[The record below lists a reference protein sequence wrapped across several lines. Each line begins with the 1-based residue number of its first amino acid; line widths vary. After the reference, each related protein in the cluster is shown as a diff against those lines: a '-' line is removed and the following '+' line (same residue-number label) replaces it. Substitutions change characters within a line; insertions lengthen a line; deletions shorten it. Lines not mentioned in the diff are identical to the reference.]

1 MPLQDTRG
9 VRKLIQLLD
18 VIVLDIGPDHDDD
31 DGDDGLPT
39 HSHHGGN
46 LSWCCL
52 MMMMVIMIMV
62 MRMVVI
68 MPIENSYSSSI
79 IDAIIS

>member
-1 MPLQDTRG
+1 MPLEDTRG

-31 DGDDGLPT
+31 DGDDGLPA
-39 HSHHGGN
+39 HSHHGAN

-52 MMMMVIMIMV
+52 MMMMVMRLMMI
-62 MRMVVI
+62 I
-68 MPIENSYSSSI
+68 TIENSYTSLI